1 MKAIVPQRPKP
12 PKSFER
18 LPEYEKQA
26 IYEFIEEEAQRRVN
40 QEQAQL
46 QKIWLQLCCIVLN
59 RAFRFGKK
67 RLLLFLANW
76 REMYRINSKINSAA
90 EQREYL
96 AGEMDRIFGKGGYP
110 TEYIDKLENVG

>member
-1 MKAIVPQRPKP
+1 MKVRLPSPPKP
-12 PKSFER
+12 PKVFDK

-26 IYEFIEEEAQRRVN
+26 IYEFIEKEAQRRVN
-40 QEQAQL
+40 EEQAQL

-76 REMYRINSKINSAA
+76 REVYRINSKISSAA

-110 TEYIDKLENVG
+110 TEYIDKLEDVA